1 VLWQKNYTHING
13 APVDALIRDV
23 LIEERAGITSYN
35 KDSYA
40 LKWTFLNEKDLVFVV
55 MLIIVTHCLR
65 CNKRILMYCICL
77 DCLPKL
83 FTADL
88 CR

>member
-1 VLWQKNYTHING
+1 MLDLCTVLTKGGYVLWQKNYTHING

-40 LKWTFLNEKDLVFVV
+40 LKWTFLNEKELVFVV
-55 MLIIVTHCLR
+55 SVDRWNQCTLDAIDT
-65 CNKRILMYCICL
+65 IL
-77 DCLPKL
+77 
-83 FTADL
+83 T
-88 CR
+88 